1 MEHYPLI
8 SIIIPCYNQVLF
20 IEETLQS
27 VYQQQ
32 YKNWECLLINDG
44 STDASESII
53 LAWVTRDKRFQY
65 YKTTNLGVSAARNY
79 GLRIAQ
85 GAYIQFL
92 DGDDLLTADKLALS
106 LDALQKY
113 KVDIVCSN
121 YFVFSETITVTEQPF
136 SNLDQFE
143 FNFYN
148 LARYWNDGFTV
159 PCHCWFFKA
168 SLFQNVS
175 FPLELTAQEDWVI
188 WLLIFQQ
195 KPKTVY
201 LKKPLALY
209 RRNPFGRTHVEGFFD
224 ETLLAIRYLKP
235 FLNDS
240 DFQFLYESALV
251 RFNNGMLYWR
261 NRTNALKKSNTFQFG
276 LLCKTLVKKVGL
288 LVMAKKIFHSLQLT
302 K

>member
-1 MEHYPLI
+1 MKSLV
-8 SIIIPCYNQVLF
+8 SIIIPCYNQDQFLD
-20 IEETLQS
+20 ETLQS
-27 VYQQQ
+27 VFDQTYS
-32 YKNWECLLINDG
+32 NWECIIVNDG

-53 LAWVTRDKRFQY
+53 FDWVQRDKRFQY
-65 YKTTNLGVSAARNY
+65 YKTTNSGVSAARNY

-85 GAYIQFL
+85 GEYIQFL
-92 DGDDLLTADKLALS
+92 DADDLLTADKLTLS

-121 YFVFSETITVTEQPF
+121 YLMFSAKVTATEPPF
-136 SNLDQFE
+136 SNLDHFE

-168 SLFQNVS
+168 SLLQNIS
-175 FPLELTAQEDWVI
+175 FPLDLTAQEDWVM

-195 KPKTVY
+195 KPKTFY
-201 LKKPLALY
+201 LQNPLALY
-209 RRNPFGRTHVEGFFD
+209 RRNPFGRTNAEGIFD

-235 FLNDS
+235 LLQDS
-240 DFQFLYESALV
+240 DFQFLYESALI

-261 NRTNALKKSNTFQFG
+261 NRTDALKKSNTFQFG
-276 LLCKTLVKKVGL
+276 LMCKKVLKRAGL
-288 LVMAKKIFHSLQLT
+288 LVIAKKIFHSLQLT

>member
-1 MEHYPLI
+1 MEHNPLI
-8 SIIIPCYNQVLF
+8 SIIIPCYNQALF
-20 IEETLQS
+20 LEETLQS

-32 YKNWECLLINDG
+32 YQNWECIIVNDG

-53 LAWVTRDKRFQY
+53 FDWVQRDKRFQY
-65 YKTTNLGVSAARNY
+65 YKTTNSGVSAARNY
-79 GLRIAQ
+79 GLRIAK
-85 GAYIQFL
+85 GEYIQFL
-92 DGDDLLTADKLALS
+92 DADDLLTADKLILS

-121 YFVFSETITVTEQPF
+121 YLVFTAKVTVTEPPF
-136 SNLDQFE
+136 SNLDHFE

-168 SLFQNVS
+168 SLLQNIS
-175 FPLELTAQEDWVI
+175 FPLDLTAQEDWVM

-195 KPKTVY
+195 KPKTFY
-201 LKKPLALY
+201 LQNPLALY
-209 RRNPFGRTHVEGFFD
+209 RRNPFGRTNAEGIFD

-235 FLNDS
+235 LLQDS
-240 DFQFLYESALV
+240 DFQFLYESALI

-261 NRTNALKKSNTFQFG
+261 NRADALKKSNTFQFG
-276 LLCKTLVKKVGL
+276 LMCKKVLKRAGL
-288 LVMAKKIFHSLQLT
+288 LVIAKKIFHSLQLT

>member
-1 MEHYPLI
+1 MEHNPLI
-8 SIIIPCYNQVLF
+8 SIIIPCYNQASF
-20 IEETLQS
+20 IQETLQS

-32 YKNWECLLINDG
+32 YQNWECLIINDG

-53 LAWVTRDKRFQY
+53 LDWMQRDKRFQY
-65 YKTTNLGVSAARNY
+65 YKTANSGVSAARNH

-85 GAYIQFL
+85 GEYIQFL
-92 DGDDLLTADKLALS
+92 DADDLLTADKLILS
-106 LDALQKY
+106 LDALRKY

-121 YFVFSETITVTEQPF
+121 YLVFTAKVTVTEPPF
-136 SNLDQFE
+136 SNLDHFE

-168 SLFQNVS
+168 SLLQNVS
-175 FPLELTAQEDWVI
+175 FPLDLTAQEDWVM

-201 LKKPLALY
+201 LKKPLAFY
-209 RRNPFGRTHVEGFFD
+209 RRNPFGRSHIGGFFD

-240 DFQFLYESALV
+240 DFQFLYESALI

-261 NRTNALKKSNTFQFG
+261 NRIDALKKSNTFQFG
-276 LLCKTLVKKVGL
+276 LICKKAVKRAGL
-288 LVMAKKIFHSLQLT
+288 LVTAKKIFHSLQLT

>member
-1 MEHYPLI
+1 MEHNPLI
-8 SIIIPCYNQVLF
+8 SIIIPCYNQASF

-32 YKNWECLLINDG
+32 YQNWECLLINDG
-44 STDASESII
+44 STDNSESII
-53 LAWVTRDKRFQY
+53 LDWVQRDKRFQY
-65 YKTTNLGVSAARNY
+65 CKTTNLGVSAARNY

-85 GAYIQFL
+85 GEYVQFL
-92 DGDDLLTADKLALS
+92 DGDDLLAADKLILS
-106 LDALQKY
+106 IDALQKY

-121 YFVFSETITVTEQPF
+121 YLVFSAKVKVAEPPF
-136 SNLDQFE
+136 SNLDHFE

-168 SLFQNVS
+168 SLFQNIS
-175 FPLELTAQEDWVI
+175 FPQDLTAQEDWVM

-195 KPKTVY
+195 KPKIFY
-201 LKKPLALY
+201 LQKPLALY
-209 RRNPFGRTHVEGFFD
+209 RRNPFGRTNAEGFFD

-235 FLNDS
+235 FLKDS
-240 DFQFLYESALV
+240 DFQLLYESALI
-251 RFNNGMLYWR
+251 RSNNSILYWR
-261 NRTNALKKSNTFQFG
+261 NRTDALKKSNTFQFG
-276 LLCKTLVKKVGL
+276 LLCKKVVKTVGL
-288 LVMAKKIFHSLQLT
+288 LVIAKKIFHSLQLN